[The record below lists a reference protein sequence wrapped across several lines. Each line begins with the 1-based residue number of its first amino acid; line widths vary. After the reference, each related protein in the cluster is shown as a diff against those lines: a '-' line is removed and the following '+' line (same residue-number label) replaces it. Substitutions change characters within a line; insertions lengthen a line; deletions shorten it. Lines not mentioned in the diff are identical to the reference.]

1 MKTKDLVLCSIFAAI
16 TSILSQIS
24 IPIPFTTVPLT
35 MQIFSVALTGMVLG
49 SKRGFISIMIYLILG
64 AIGIPVFAQMSG
76 GIAVLVGPTGGFLLG
91 CPFMAFIVGLVCEKS
106 SSKIHIMLSMIVG
119 LIVIYIIGTIM
130 FSLIT
135 KSSLYQ
141 SLLACVLPFVLVD
154 IIKLILAVSVG
165 TTIVKRVKIGVKSC

>member
-106 SSKIHIMLSMIVG
+106 SSKLYIMLSMIVG
-119 LIVIYIIGTIM
+119 LIVAYIMGIIM
-130 FSLIT
+130 FSLVT

-154 IIKLILAVSVG
+154 IIKLILAISAG
-165 TTIVKRVKIGVKSC
+165 TNIVKRVKRVVKSC

>member
-76 GIAVLVGPTGGFLLG
+76 GIGVLIGPTGGFLLG

-119 LIVIYIIGTIM
+119 LIVIYIIGIIM

>member
-119 LIVIYIIGTIM
+119 LIVIYIIGIIM